1 MLDVARGT
9 WPDNYSGPGAV
20 STDSRLFTVFTP
32 FTWLRWF
39 AFENMVLQLLSL
51 QLAFGSLVF
60 LFYQFTEILSQYLTR
75 RSGS

>member
-32 FTWLRWF
+32 FTWFRWF
-39 AFENMVLQLLSL
+39 AFENMVLQLP
-51 QLAFGSLVF
+51 FGSLVF
-60 LFYQFTEILSQYLTR
+60 LFYQLSEVLSQYLTR